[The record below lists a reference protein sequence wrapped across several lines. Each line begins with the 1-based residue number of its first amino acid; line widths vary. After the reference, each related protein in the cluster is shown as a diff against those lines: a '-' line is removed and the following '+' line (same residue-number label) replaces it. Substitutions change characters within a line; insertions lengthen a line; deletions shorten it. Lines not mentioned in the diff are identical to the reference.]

1 MTDREP
7 NRESEPPA
15 TERCRNALLQG
26 GVGRDRAEDLGRGR
40 SEKSKRTG
48 ALVASKRGGSRG
60 ARALADR
67 EAPHGNG
74 ARSTI
79 ATSPQLGADCPTALS
94 TELPREG

>member
-15 TERCRNALLQG
+15 TERRRNALLQG
-26 GVGRDRAEDLGRGR
+26 GVDRDRTEDPDRGR

-48 ALVASKRGGSRG
+48 ALVASKREGSRG
-60 ARALADR
+60 ARALADL

-79 ATSPQLGADCPTALS
+79 ATSPQLGADCPTAPS
-94 TELPREG
+94 TELPSEG